1 MRSVVGQHAA
11 HARSHARNESHLGAS
26 TQHEHI
32 GVGAGGEWAAHSS
45 AARAGPPVLQQSVCR
60 QAKLEGVQLGRW
72 CPFYQQG
79 GKNGVHKGAW
89 QRLGWGHITR
99 RGVMPPLS
107 LHCAGGTWHPRVHQ
121 LLARHSGARCLLQ
134 AAPWCAC
141 SVGSFWLDSRAAPGA
156 CRAQQQRKNSKAPHI
171 ACAVVVF
178 ARRAGGDVCNPF
190 DGQPRKAAS
199 AWDDNG
205 QR

>member
-107 LHCAGGTWHPRVHQ
+107 LHCAGGTWHPRV
-121 LLARHSGARCLLQ
+121 ASPSGALVSTSFSHGTPEL
-134 AAPWCAC
+134 AACC
-141 SVGSFWLDSRAAPGA
+141 RRRPGA
-156 CRAQQQRKNSKAPHI
+156 LAAWAPSGSTAGLHPAPAAHSNSART
-171 ACAVVVF
+171 
-178 ARRAGGDVCNPF
+178 ARR
-190 DGQPRKAAS
+190 RI
-199 AWDDNG
+199 
-205 QR
+205 